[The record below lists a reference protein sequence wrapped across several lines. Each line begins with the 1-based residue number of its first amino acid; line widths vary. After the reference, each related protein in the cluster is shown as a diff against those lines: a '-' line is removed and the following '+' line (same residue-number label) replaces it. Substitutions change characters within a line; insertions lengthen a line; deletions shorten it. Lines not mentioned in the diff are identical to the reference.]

1 MSVFHVT
8 QENFK
13 KEVLASKE
21 PVLLDFWAPWCGPCK
36 MLSPVIDEISDE
48 NEDIK
53 VCKVNIDEQSELAKE
68 FKIMGIPALV
78 LLKDGETVATS
89 VGVKSKS
96 KIQKMLD

>member
-13 KEVLASKE
+13 QEVLASKA
-21 PVLLDFWAPWCGPCK
+21 PVLLDFWAPWCVPCK
-36 MLSPVIDEISDE
+36 MISSVIDEISDE

-78 LLKDGETVATS
+78 LLKDGEAVATS

-96 KIQKMLD
+96 KIQKMLE